1 MTVKTIES
9 KFPLK
14 TQRDI
19 DEHARLAK
27 ELMKKGAD
35 DFKVKLAEA
44 DRQRAEELKAA
55 KEPAQKDFE

>member
-9 KFPLK
+9 KYPLK
-14 TQRDI
+14 SQSEI
-19 DEHARLAK
+19 DQHARWAK

-44 DRQRAEELKAA
+44 DKMREEARKNPE
-55 KEPAQKDFE
+55 KP